1 MKLHRE
7 GKNIII
13 ISFFIVAALLAIIL
27 YIGPKTLW
35 YQIPFILAAI
45 IFYALIVRFFRV
57 PNREFVIEDGAVIS
71 PADGKIVIIEE
82 VDEPEFIK
90 EKCIQISVFMSPLN
104 VHINWFPFDGVIKYF
119 KYHPG
124 KYLVA
129 WHPKSS
135 TLNER
140 TSVCVENK
148 KGDLIMIRQIAGA
161 VARRI
166 VCYAKEGKTIKQNDE
181 IGFIKFGS
189 RVDVY
194 LPLSAKPQVNIDD
207 KVVGGRTILAR
218 F

>member
-1 MKLHRE
+1 MKLHKE
-7 GKNIII
+7 GKNIIL
-13 ISFFIVAALLAIIL
+13 VAFVILAIITSVL
-27 YIGPKTLW
+27 VYLVPNIFWL
-35 YQIPFILAAI
+35 QLIIILSAL
-45 IFYALIVRFFRV
+45 IFYGLIVRFFRV
-57 PNREFVIEDGAVIS
+57 PKREFLIEDGAIFA

-82 VDEPEFIK
+82 VYEPEYIK
-90 EKCIQISVFMSPLN
+90 DQCIQISVFMSPLN
-104 VHINWFPFDGVIKYF
+104 VHINWFPFDGIIRYF
-119 KYHPG
+119 KHHPG

-148 KGDLIMIRQIAGA
+148 NGDLIMLRQIAGA

-166 VCYAKEGKTIKQNDE
+166 VCYAQEGRKVKQNE
-181 IGFIKFGS
+181 ELGFIKFGS

-194 LPLSAKPQVNIDD
+194 LPLSAQAEVKIDE
-207 KVVGGRTILAR
+207 KVVGGRTIIAR